1 MKSIIY
7 NNDNL
12 QDEDVSRIVRRAK
25 AIIVND
31 KHEILLA
38 CVNKNHHLPGGHLE
52 EDESY
57 DECLVRELKEE
68 LGVDIPH
75 EDRKPLITIIY
86 YNKNH
91 PAKGINT
98 KTVARYFEVKR
109 NIKPDLNK
117 ISLTKDEIKGGFEL
131 KYIKED
137 EILDF
142 LNESLNTCTKKPVVL
157 DTIEAVK
164 EYLNIK
170 R

>member
-12 QDEDVSRIVRRAK
+12 HEEDISRIVRRAK

-31 KHEILLA
+31 NHEILLA
-38 CVNKNHHLPGGHLE
+38 CVNNNYHLPGGHVE
-52 EDESY
+52 ENETY
-57 DECLVRELKEE
+57 QECLIRELKEE
-68 LGVDIPH
+68 LGVDVKFEEKDPIISIMYYSKDYQDR
-75 EDRKPLITIIY
+75 ED
-86 YNKNH
+86 
-91 PAKGINT
+91 
-98 KTVARYFEVKR
+98 
-109 NIKPDLNK
+109 IKPNLENT
-117 ISLTKDEIKGGFEL
+117 SLTEDEKNGGFEL

-137 EILDF
+137 EIINF
-142 LNESLNTCTKKPVVL
+142 LTESLKTCTRENVVL